1 MILQFELEKLLI
13 CISYQ
18 LAFLQLARKFN
29 YAKYIFFSL
38 CGLYIFQKPPPA
50 IVVLKMHFDFII
62 CIFIPY
68 SQKSDIGISMNRQIR
83 RHDKRS

>member
-13 CISYQ
+13 CISYH
-18 LAFLQLARKFN
+18 LAFYNWQESFVMQN
-29 YAKYIFFSL
+29 IFLLSL
-38 CGLYIFQKPPPA
+38 CGPYIFQKPPPA
-50 IVVLKMHFDFII
+50 IAVLKMHFDSII

>member
-13 CISYQ
+13 CISYH
-18 LAFLQLARKFN
+18 LAFLQLARKFC
-29 YAKYIFFSL
+29 YAKYILLSL

-50 IVVLKMHFDFII
+50 IAVLKMHFDSII